1 MQLPHPTIIKI
12 DKKPITHERSVK
24 YLSMILDP
32 TFSWI
37 PHIIELAKKRSR
49 TIGIFYKLCYL
60 IASDILK
67 MLYYALI
74 HPFTLYGITAWGL
87 TFPSYLD
94 QILKLQKKYLR
105 AVTFS
110 DPMVHSNPMFLQYNI
125 VKLDDLH
132 KFQLLSL
139 VYKWK
144 YSLLPIQYS
153 SYFSKASDVHH
164 HQTRFSSNE
173 KLYINQVNTTQ
184 YGLRTVHFSGAELWN
199 SLSNELKQN
208 HSFPSFKINL
218 RNYLMDQ

>member
-1 MQLPHPTIIKI
+1 
-12 DKKPITHERSVK
+12 
-24 YLSMILDP
+24 
-32 TFSWI
+32 
-37 PHIIELAKKRSR
+37 
-49 TIGIFYKLCYL
+49 
-60 IASDILK
+60 

-74 HPFTLYGITAWGL
+74 HPFILYRITDWGL
-87 TFPSYLD
+87 TFPLYLD
-94 QILKLQKKYLR
+94 KILKLQKKYLR

-110 DPMVHSNPMFLQYNI
+110 DPMAHSNPMFLQYNI
-125 VKLDDLH
+125 LKVDGLH

-153 SYFSKASDVHH
+153 SYFTKASNVHH

-173 KLYINQVNTTQ
+173 NLYINQVNTTQ
-184 YGLRTVHFSGAELWN
+184 CGLRIVHFSGAKLFN

-218 RNYLMDQ
+218 RNYIMAI